1 MKTLRILSLFLALL
15 MLLSV
20 FAACGSQPAETTK
33 GGAETTAPTENDDPR
48 QLVKDT
54 VPTDLNYKGETVTF
68 FVRDDSDNYKYELA
82 CEELV
87 NDTVFDAI
95 HYRNIDVETRLGLE
109 IKTVAQNGA
118 WGKHTEWNNTLST
131 SVLTNTGDYDGTAFY
146 LSTGSPLAKEGI
158 FYNLYE
164 LTGDT
169 DGYLNF
175 EKPWWNQTLTEELA
189 VYGSLFFA
197 GGSLTLTEVT
207 GGTCLFFNRDLFNER
222 FPDERDATLY
232 QLVRDGKW
240 TADKLAA
247 YIAEVWDDVNSN
259 GVIDDGDIVG
269 TRNHAIDSTAAGQM
283 DAWIVAMGLNL
294 TETDIYGE
302 PQLALFNS
310 HTVPA
315 YETVR
320 NVFGN
325 NPGAYLVKGSQ
336 QANGAAMANGE
347 VLFFNCTV
355 GFGNTMRESTVN
367 YGVLPLPK
375 YDEEQDD
382 YRTGFGN
389 SASAVAICSNL
400 DSYRA
405 AMTSAVLEL
414 LSAESYKQ
422 VIPVYYGTVLQGQY
436 SREQAD
442 AEMYNIILDSFVFS
456 FGFAYS
462 TQSLASVGSIFRDL
476 GPTFDI
482 QNHIDSKRETWDLKL
497 AELLTALDSV
507 S

>member
-1 MKTLRILSLFLALL
+1 MKKARILSLFLALL

-20 FAACGSQPAETTK
+20 LVACGDKPEETTK
-33 GGAETTAPTENDDPR
+33 GAETTAKVEEEDPR

-54 VPTDLNYKGETVTF
+54 VPTDVNYAGETVTF
-68 FVRDDSDNYKYELA
+68 FVRNDTDIYKYEIA
-82 CEELV
+82 CEELL
-87 NDTVFDAI
+87 NDTLYDAI
-95 HYRNIDVETRLGLE
+95 HYRNIDVETRLGLK
-109 IKTVAQNGA
+109 IKTIEQDGA

-131 SVLTNTGDYDGTAFY
+131 SVLTNTGDFDGCAFY

-158 FYNLYE
+158 YYNLME
-164 LTGDT
+164 LTGET

-175 EKPWWNQTLTEELA
+175 EKPWWNQTIVNELA

-197 GGSLTLTEVT
+197 GGSLTLSEIS

-240 TADKLAA
+240 TVDKLAA
-247 YIAEVWDDVNSN
+247 YVAQVWDDLNSN
-259 GVIDDGDIVG
+259 GVIDDGDVVG
-269 TRNHAIDSTAAGQM
+269 TRNHAIDGTSAGQM
-283 DAWIVAMGLNL
+283 DAWIVAMGLKL

-302 PQLALFNS
+302 PTLALFNN

-315 YETVR
+315 YEAVR
-320 NVFGN
+320 SVFGN
-325 NPGAYLVKGSQ
+325 NPGALLQKSGVVET
-336 QANGAAMANGE
+336 AMENGN
-347 VLFFNCTV
+347 VLFYNRTFS
-355 GFGNTMRESTVN
+355 FGATMRESTVN
-367 YGVLPLPK
+367 YGVLPIPK
-375 YDEEQDD
+375 YDEDQED
-382 YRTGFGN
+382 YYTGFGN
-389 SASAVAICSNL
+389 AASAVAICSNL

-462 TQSLASVGSIFRDL
+462 TQSLGAVGNIFRDL

-482 QNHIDSKRETWDLKL
+482 QNHIDSNKETWERKL
-497 AELLTALDSV
+497 EELLIALDAVAS
-507 S
+507 

>member
-15 MLLSV
+15 MMLSV
-20 FAACGSQPAETTK
+20 LAACGDQPAETTK
-33 GGAETTAPTENDDPR
+33 SPETTGAAVEDDPR
-48 QLVKDT
+48 QQVKDT
-54 VPTDLNYKGETVTF
+54 VPTDLNYKDETVTF
-68 FVRDDSDNYKYELA
+68 FVRDDFDSYKYELA

-87 NDTVFDAI
+87 NDTVYDAV

-109 IKTVAQNGA
+109 IKTIGQNGA
-118 WGKHTEWNNTLST
+118 WGKHNEWNNTLST
-131 SVLTNTGDYDGTAFY
+131 SVLTNTGDYDGCAFY

-158 FYNLYE
+158 YYNLLE

-175 EKPWWNQTLTEELA
+175 EKPWWNQTITSELA

-197 GGSLTLTEVT
+197 GGSLTLTEVSS
-207 GGTCLFFNRDLFNER
+207 GTCLFFNRDLFNER
-222 FPDERDATLY
+222 FPEERDTKLY
-232 QLVRDGKW
+232 QLVRDGVW

-247 YIAEVWDDVNSN
+247 YIAEVWDDLNSN
-259 GVIDDGDIVG
+259 GVIDDGDVVG
-269 TRNHAIDSTAAGQM
+269 TRNHAIGNTAAGQM

-294 TETDIYGE
+294 TETDAYGE

-315 YETVR
+315 YEAVR

-325 NPGAYLVKGSQ
+325 NPGALLQ
-336 QANGAAMANGE
+336 QSGVVETSLANGN
-347 VLFFNCTV
+347 VLFFNTAMSH
-355 GFGNTMRESTVN
+355 GATMRESTVN

-375 YDEEQDD
+375 YNEEQAD

-389 SASAVAICSNL
+389 SASAIAICSNL
-400 DSYRA
+400 DVYDA
-405 AMTSAVLEL
+405 AKTSAVLEL

-462 TQSLASVGSIFRDL
+462 TMSLNSVGSIFRDL

-482 QNHIDSKRETWDLKL
+482 QNHIDSNREIWDQKL
-497 AELLTALDSV
+497 EELLGALDVV

>member
-1 MKTLRILSLFLALL
+1 MKKVRILSLFLALL

-20 FAACGSQPAETTK
+20 LVACGDKPVETTKPAETVGK
-33 GGAETTAPTENDDPR
+33 VEEDPR
-48 QLVKDT
+48 QQVKDT
-54 VPTDLNYKGETVTF
+54 VPTDINYAGETVTF
-68 FVRDDSDNYKYELA
+68 FVRNDTDMYKYEIA
-82 CEELV
+82 CEELL
-87 NDTVFDAI
+87 NDTLYDAI
-95 HYRNIDVETRLGLE
+95 HYRNIDVENRLGLK
-109 IKTVAQNGA
+109 IKTIEQDGA

-131 SVLTNTGDYDGTAFY
+131 SVLTNTGDFDGCMFY

-158 FYNLYE
+158 YYNLLE
-164 LTGDT
+164 LTGET

-175 EKPWWNQTLTEELA
+175 EKPWWNQTIVNELA

-197 GGSLTLTEVT
+197 GGSLTLSEIS

-222 FPDERDATLY
+222 FPDERDAVLY
-232 QLVRDGKW
+232 QLVKDGKW
-240 TADKLAA
+240 TVDKLAA
-247 YIAEVWDDVNSN
+247 YVAQVWDDLNSN
-259 GVIDDGDIVG
+259 GVIDDGDVVG
-269 TRNHAIDSTAAGQM
+269 TSNHAIDGTSAGQM
-283 DAWIVAMGLNL
+283 DAWIVAMGLKL

-302 PQLALFNS
+302 PTLALFNN

-315 YETVR
+315 YEAVR

-325 NPGAYLVKGSQ
+325 NPGALLKKSGVVETT
-336 QANGAAMANGE
+336 MANGN
-347 VLFFNCTV
+347 VLFYNRTFSY
-355 GFGNTMRESTVN
+355 GATMRESTVN
-367 YGVLPLPK
+367 YGVLPIPK
-375 YDEEQDD
+375 YDEDQED
-382 YRTGFGN
+382 YYTGFGN
-389 SASAVAICSNL
+389 SASAVAVCSNL

-442 AEMYNIILDSFVFS
+442 AEMYDIILNSFVFS

-462 TQSLASVGSIFRDL
+462 TQSLGGVGNIFRDL

-482 QNHIDSKRETWDLKL
+482 QNHIDSNKATWERKLQDLL
-497 AELLTALDSV
+497 IALDAV
-507 S
+507 SS